1 MLLGSAACTS
11 IAPVLIQSIQAQVT
25 EINTGLPTAQAVHPL
40 AASPSVGGITL
51 DMISLAGSGLGRGVV
66 VDSSGSQVGYV
77 AQRLRSATKTD
88 TPLIDT
94 PQAISVVTEAQIRDQ
109 NVQSIGEA
117 LRYVPGVA
125 IAQGEGHR
133 DAILIRGQRTTA
145 DFFVNGIRD
154 DARNYR
160 DLYNTQR
167 IEVLKG
173 PNAMTFGRGG
183 GVVNR
188 VLKEAD
194 GLPLSGRQLRI
205 VGQRGAPAELLAVRC
220 RRVLRIQRN
229 HARSGQHREPVRPAL
244 HHLRAQQQQQHPARR
259 APDRAL
265 PADRPVLTPGT
276 SPS

>member
-1 MLLGSAACTS
+1 MLRSMLLGSAACTS
-11 IAPVLIQSIQAQVT
+11 IAPVLIRSVQAQVT
-25 EINTGLPTAQAVHPL
+25 EINTGLPTAQAIHPL
-40 AASPSVGGITL
+40 AAPPSVGGVTL

-133 DAILIRGQRTTA
+133 DEILIRGQRTTA

-154 DARNYR
+154 DARYYR

-194 GLPLSGRQLRI
+194 GATSFRTPASHRRTTRCACRASRGSMPACSTNSAKTCALRSTS
-205 VGQRGAPAELLAVRC
+205 RTCSTGAPSSPRTTTTTSC
-220 RRVLRIQRN
+220 
-229 HARSGQHREPVRPAL
+229 
-244 HHLRAQQQQQHPARR
+244 PAR
-259 APDRAL
+259 
-265 PADRPVLTPGT
+265 PGPCA
-276 SPS
+276 SS